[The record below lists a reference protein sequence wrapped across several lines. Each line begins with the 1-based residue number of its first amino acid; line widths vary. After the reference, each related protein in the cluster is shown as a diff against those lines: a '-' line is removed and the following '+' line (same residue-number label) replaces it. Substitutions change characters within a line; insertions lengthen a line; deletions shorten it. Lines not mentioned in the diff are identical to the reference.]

1 MIGVTIAQEG
11 SKAAVRPKAGFLNRL
26 HSEFGFIRGNFLV
39 LVLSWVLID
48 FAREMPSTYYG
59 LYVRALGGS
68 AATIGLI
75 GFVSMIAQSLVQFPG
90 GYLADKY
97 GRRWLISTMTF
108 GVALSYILHA
118 LASSW
123 QTIMLG
129 TIIASICQIYNPAL
143 NAIIMDS
150 LPQDRRGMGFSIMN
164 LINSVS
170 TTPAPLIAGW
180 LFMELG
186 LIPSMR
192 VGYGLVV
199 AAFIAAGML
208 RFRLK
213 ETVKEP
219 ATINGHELAMA
230 FPRSV
235 VEGMR
240 IWKVVPRSA
249 LILFITVVITNF
261 SNSLFQ
267 PVLLLYIVDDLG
279 ISEVN
284 WAIIMTVLFLSMIAL
299 AVPLGKLIDR
309 VGKKGPLLV
318 SYLIWI
324 LVIPLLLYG
333 DFFRLLVAMPVVG
346 VLQILGNAG
355 SSALFADLIPKEN
368 RGKVSGS
375 MRFFTL
381 VVGAFGNLV
390 GGIMY
395 DDISHTLPF
404 LSQIVFITPALLLTL
419 LFIKE
424 PKKDEINGA

>member
-1 MIGVTIAQEG
+1 MAQEG
-11 SKAAVRPKAGFLNRL
+11 SQAAVQAKVGFLNRL
-26 HSEFGFIRGNFLV
+26 HSEFGFIRGNFLI
-39 LVLSWVLID
+39 LVLSWILMD

-97 GRRWLISTMTF
+97 GRKWLISTMTF
-108 GVALSYILHA
+108 GVALSYAFYA

-129 TIIASICQIYNPAL
+129 AIISSLCMIYNPAL
-143 NAIIMDS
+143 NAMIMDS

-199 AAFIAAGML
+199 VAFLVAGVL
-208 RFRLK
+208 RFRLE

-219 ATINGHELAMA
+219 ATINGRELAMA

-235 VEGMR
+235 TEGMR
-240 IWKVVPRSA
+240 VWETVPRSA
-249 LILFITVVITNF
+249 LILFITVVIVNF
-261 SNSLFQ
+261 SYSLFQ

-284 WAIIMTVLFLSMIAL
+284 WAIIMTVLFVSMIAL
-299 AVPLGKLIDR
+299 AIPLGKLIDR

-324 LVIPLLLYG
+324 LIMPLLLYG
-333 DFFRLLVAMPVVG
+333 DFFKLLVGMPVIG

-381 VVGAFGNLV
+381 VASAFGNLV
-390 GGIMY
+390 GGFMY
-395 DDISHTLPF
+395 DDVSHTLPF
-404 LSQIVFITPALLLTL
+404 LSQIVFITPVLLLTL
-419 LFIKE
+419 IFIKE